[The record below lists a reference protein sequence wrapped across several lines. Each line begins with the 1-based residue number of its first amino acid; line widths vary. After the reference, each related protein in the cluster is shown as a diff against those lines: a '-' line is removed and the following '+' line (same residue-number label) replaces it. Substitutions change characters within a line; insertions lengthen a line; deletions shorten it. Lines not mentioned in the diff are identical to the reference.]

1 MRQTKA
7 FCKFLPVIVVLYL
20 GMYLSEHRA
29 QRPGADPVQGFLTT
43 FVSLQKPAPDKQRP
57 ARSSISSLRCCRNAL
72 ADDQQS
78 MLARDKISVNEMS
91 WILIKVFF
99 GSSYLGFDVAVT
111 VS

>member
-1 MRQTKA
+1 VQTKA

-20 GMYLSEHRA
+20 GKQPSDAPIIALTA
-29 QRPGADPVQGFLTT
+29 KGFLTT
-43 FVSLQKPAPDKQRP
+43 F
-57 ARSSISSLRCCRNAL
+57 
-72 ADDQQS
+72 S

-111 VS
+111 VSARGMNLPSNALT